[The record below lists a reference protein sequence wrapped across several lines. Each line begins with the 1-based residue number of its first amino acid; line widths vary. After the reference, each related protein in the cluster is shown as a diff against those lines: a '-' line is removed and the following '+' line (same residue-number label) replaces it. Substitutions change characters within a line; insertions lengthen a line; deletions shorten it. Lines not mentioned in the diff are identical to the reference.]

1 MAVLTKSKVKMEP
14 VRGDG
19 CTHSKQSEDSQVG
32 QTAKPRQNE
41 GTEQEARSQSE
52 SGMVTGRPQKSTEER
67 KYVEP
72 RENCPQTH
80 MGGDGYMHVCAWIYV
95 CIYGLIKY

>member
-1 MAVLTKSKVKMEP
+1 MAVLTKPKVKMEP

-19 CTHSKQSEDSQVG
+19 FTHSKQSEDSQVG
-32 QTAKPRQNE
+32 KTAKLRQNE

-80 MGGDGYMHVCAWIYV
+80 MGGDGYMHVHTWIYV

>member
-1 MAVLTKSKVKMEP
+1 MAVLTKPKVKMEP

-41 GTEQEARSQSE
+41 ETEQEARSQSE

-80 MGGDGYMHVCAWIYV
+80 MGGDGYMHVHTWIYV